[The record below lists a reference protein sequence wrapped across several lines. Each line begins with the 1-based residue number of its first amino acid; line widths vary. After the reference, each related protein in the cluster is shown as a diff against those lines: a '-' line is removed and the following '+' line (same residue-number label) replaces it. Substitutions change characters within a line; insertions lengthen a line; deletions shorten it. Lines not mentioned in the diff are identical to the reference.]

1 VQRFVGVDSD
11 PAVHASGYR
20 TRVRR
25 ALPLLL
31 AIALLAGCG
40 GGGGNDEAL
49 TRGEYAAKADAI
61 CGKYKKETDS
71 LARPANLSDL
81 AKVADQVIPILDKA
95 QGELR
100 KLKPPADEQATAR
113 AWLDQFD
120 VIIDDVAKIRDKA
133 KANDTAGVQAQAQ
146 PALQHNE
153 RANKLAT
160 QLGMTVCS
168 ED

>member
-1 VQRFVGVDSD
+1 M
-11 PAVHASGYR
+11 
-20 TRVRR
+20 RR

-40 GGGGNDEAL
+40 GGGGNGEPL
-49 TRGEYAAKADAI
+49 TREEYAAKADAI
-61 CGKYKKETDS
+61 CGKYKQETDS

-95 QGELR
+95 RGELR
-100 KLKPPADEQATAR
+100 KLKPPANEQATAS

-133 KANDTAGVQAQAQ
+133 KANDAAGVQAQAQ

-153 RANKLAT
+153 RANQLAT

-168 ED
+168 KD

>member
-1 VQRFVGVDSD
+1 M
-11 PAVHASGYR
+11 
-20 TRVRR
+20 RR

-40 GGGGNDEAL
+40 GGAGNDEAL
-49 TRGEYAAKADAI
+49 TREEYAAKADAI
-61 CGKYKKETDS
+61 CGKYKKETES
-71 LARPANLSDL
+71 LARPEDLSDL
-81 AKVADQVIPILDKA
+81 AKVADQVSPILDKA
-95 QGELR
+95 PGELR
-100 KLKPPADEQATAR
+100 ELKPPADEQVTAT

-120 VIIDDVAKIRDKA
+120 VIIDDVAKIRHEA

-168 ED
+168 KD